1 MKQILFPSKLKGRIT
16 IPASKSDGQRA
27 LLAAALSYGSST
39 ISGLGKSAD
48 ELAVL
53 DAIQKMGSKITFL
66 ETDVIQI
73 EGIKNLTENCKV
85 SSHESGLGFRLLVGA
100 LSSFEG
106 EKIIEASGS
115 LLKRTMEIYE
125 HTLPEM
131 GIVVESNNGF
141 PPLKIKGKLKSG
153 KYVVDG
159 SLSSQFISGLLF
171 GFSKLN
177 EQSELY
183 VKDLVSRPYVEM
195 TINTLKS
202 FGARIVEHENSK
214 FVIEASQLT
223 ASNYSVEADWSSAS
237 YWLVASALNQELE
250 CFNLKM
256 DSKQADKS
264 LLAVFNLAN
273 CKIERSEGI
282 KIDGSQRRPF
292 EFDATD
298 CPDLFPALVV
308 FAAGIEGVSK
318 VKGIHRLEHKE
329 SNRALSL
336 QSEFGK
342 IGLKID
348 FEEDWMLIHG
358 TGKLSGG
365 KVHSHNDHR
374 IAMSLAIASCISSS
388 EIEIDGAEAVA
399 KSYPS
404 FWEDF
409 SFLS

>member
-1 MKQILFPSKLKGRIT
+1 
-16 IPASKSDGQRA
+16 
-27 LLAAALSYGSST
+27 
-39 ISGLGKSAD
+39 
-48 ELAVL
+48 
-53 DAIQKMGSKITFL
+53 
-66 ETDVIQI
+66 
-73 EGIKNLTENCKV
+73 
-85 SSHESGLGFRLLVGA
+85 
-100 LSSFEG
+100 
-106 EKIIEASGS
+106 
-115 LLKRTMEIYE
+115 
-125 HTLPEM
+125 
-131 GIVVESNNGF
+131 
-141 PPLKIKGKLKSG
+141 
-153 KYVVDG
+153 
-159 SLSSQFISGLLF
+159 
-171 GFSKLN
+171 
-177 EQSELY
+177 
-183 VKDLVSRPYVEM
+183 
-195 TINTLKS
+195 
-202 FGARIVEHENSK
+202 
-214 FVIEASQLT
+214 
-223 ASNYSVEADWSSAS
+223 
-237 YWLVASALNQELE
+237 
-250 CFNLKM
+250 
-256 DSKQADKS
+256 